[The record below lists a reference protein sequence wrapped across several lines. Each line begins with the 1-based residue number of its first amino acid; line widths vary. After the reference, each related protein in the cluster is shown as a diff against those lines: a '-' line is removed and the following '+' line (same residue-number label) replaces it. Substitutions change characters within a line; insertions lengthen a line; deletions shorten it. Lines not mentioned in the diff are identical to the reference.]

1 MSTMHGPSN
10 GDVVTLVVPQREQVP
25 VRVDDAAT
33 GWADL
38 TLVGSPRTSWQQLTR
53 LQLYVQ
59 YASAQG
65 LCRMTG
71 HLGRRPQ
78 DMGLRV
84 TGYGA
89 GETLRFTQRGNIQL
103 LRRPDLV
110 HARVTARIVV
120 LRSDRGD
127 HVAVQATCVAVSGG
141 GLTVKGIPGA
151 AVGNSF
157 DFDLFLTERERPV
170 RGAFRVERVSIDGV
184 VDGRL
189 TTIAAYERSRLVH
202 YAVDHAHGRVS

>member
-1 MSTMHGPSN
+1 MSTLHGPIS
-10 GDVVTLVVPQREQVP
+10 GDLVALVVPHREQVQ
-25 VRVDDAAT
+25 VRVHDTAR
-33 GWADL
+33 GWVDL
-38 TLVGSPRTSWQQLTR
+38 TFMESARTSWQQLTR

-59 YASAQG
+59 YAGAQG

-78 DMGLRV
+78 DLGLRV

-110 HARVTARIVV
+110 QARVTARIVV
-120 LRSDRGD
+120 LRTDRSD

-141 GLTVKGIPGA
+141 GLKVKGIPGV
-151 AVGNSF
+151 AVGSSYE
-157 DFDLFLTERERPV
+157 FDLILTDRDPPV
-170 RGAFRVERVSIDGV
+170 RGAFRVERVGADGV
-184 VDGRL
+184 ADGRL
-189 TTIAAYERSRLVH
+189 ETIAAYERSRLVH
-202 YAVDHAHGRVS
+202 YAAGHARGRAA